1 MAADGLNREKV
12 DMKWL
17 EDIKSQTAR
26 AAEEFFETARMKAG
40 QILVVGCSSSEIAA
54 QKIGSFSSAEI
65 GEAVFE
71 VLYEA
76 CQKRGI
82 YLAAQCCEHLN
93 RALILEEEA
102 ALKYGYEQVNVMPR
116 LKAGGSF
123 ATAAWT
129 GMTAHQKTP
138 VAVEKIAAN
147 GGIDIG
153 DTLIGMHLKAV
164 AVPVRTSVGQIG
176 AAHVVYARVRPK
188 FVGGGRAC
196 YDEALM

>member
-1 MAADGLNREKV
+1 MSVNGLNREKP
-12 DMKWL
+12 DELWL
-17 EDIKSQTAR
+17 EEVKGQ
-26 AAEEFFETARMKAG
+26 AAAAADAFFETAKMKAG

-65 GEAVFE
+65 GAAVFG
-71 VLYEA
+71 VLNAE
-76 CQKRGI
+76 CEKRGI

-93 RALILEEEA
+93 RALIIEEEA
-102 ALKYGYEQVNVMPR
+102 AEKYGYEQVNVIPQ

-123 ATAAWT
+123 AAAAWAQ
-129 GMTAHQKTP
+129 MKSP

-153 DTLIGMHLKAV
+153 DTLIGMHLKSV
-164 AVPVRTSVGQIG
+164 AVPVRCAVTQIG
-176 AAHVVYARVRPK
+176 GAHVVYARVRPK

-196 YDEALM
+196 YDEELM